1 MNKHMSDHERAKSTA
16 ANADDRLASAL
27 RENLFRR
34 KAQARARAH
43 NANAVDTLSHNTISD
58 DRQSS
63 DTESDMKG

>member
-1 MNKHMSDHERAKSTA
+1 MSDRERSKSTA
-16 ANADDRLASAL
+16 SNADERLASAL

-43 NANAVDTLSHNTISD
+43 SGDTAKASSHNTISD

-63 DTESDMKG
+63 DAESDMKG